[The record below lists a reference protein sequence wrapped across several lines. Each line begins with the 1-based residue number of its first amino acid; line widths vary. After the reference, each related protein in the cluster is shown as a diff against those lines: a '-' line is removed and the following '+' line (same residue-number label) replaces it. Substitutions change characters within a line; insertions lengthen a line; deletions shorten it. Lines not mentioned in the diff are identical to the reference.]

1 MSKTKKTLDP
11 WIAFRGFNTD
21 QDPRL
26 QSNKNYKGQ
35 RNNDRYY
42 STTTYKVIEGVEEK
56 KGGID
61 EERT

>member
-1 MSKTKKTLDP
+1 M
-11 WIAFRGFNTD
+11 FRTFNTD

-42 STTTYKVIEGVEEK
+42 STTTYKVIEAVEE

>member
-1 MSKTKKTLDP
+1 MSKTKKTLDH
-11 WIAFRGFNTD
+11 WFAFRTFNTD

-42 STTTYKVIEGVEEK
+42 STTTYKVIEAVEE

>member
-11 WIAFRGFNTD
+11 WFAFRTFNTD

-42 STTTYKVIEGVEEK
+42 STTTYKVIEAVEE